1 MKRKRYPTKRAA
13 PKKRKA
19 SKPKAKTQAQI
30 DLEDLKIWEQD
41 HAQKIREGLFIN
53 EYLKDFNGTRA
64 AKAAGYSDLDGS
76 AATIAWRLLRKVEI
90 QAAINERLRQRMA
103 VQKVDSDYVLEALI
117 NNHERCAEAVEMK
130 DMEGNPTGVYKF
142 DAKGSNKAL
151 ELIGRHLELFPTN
164 VKHSNDP
171 DNPLPNGGASV
182 HIYIPDNGRPVTPP
196 KD

>member
-1 MKRKRYPTKRAA
+1 MAKRRYPLKRTS
-13 PKKRKA
+13 KKNKPT
-19 SKPKAKTQAQI
+19 KPKAKTQAEI
-30 DLEDLKIWEQD
+30 DLEDLKVWEQG

-64 AKAAGYSDLDGS
+64 AKAAGYSQDDGV
-76 AATIAWRLLRKVEI
+76 AATQAWRLLRKEEI
-90 QAAINERLRQRMA
+90 QVNINERLRQRMA
-103 VQKVDSDYVLEALI
+103 VQRVDADYVLEALI
-117 NNHERCAEAVEMK
+117 DNHERCATAVEMK
-130 DMEGNPTGVYKF
+130 DMEGNPTGVFKF

-171 DNPLPNGGASV
+171 ENPMPNGGAIV
-182 HIYIPDNGRPVTPP
+182 NFYIPDNGRPVNPP

>member
-1 MKRKRYPTKRAA
+1 MKKKRYPTKRAS
-13 PKKRKA
+13 KNRKPA
-19 SKPKAKTQAQI
+19 KPRVKTQDEI
-30 DLEDLKIWEQD
+30 DLEDLRIWEQG

-64 AKAAGYSDLDGS
+64 AKAVGYSDIDAS

-103 VQKVDSDYVLEALI
+103 VQKADADYVLEALI

-130 DMEGNPTGVYKF
+130 DMEGNPTGVFKF

-151 ELIGRHLELFPTN
+151 ELIGRHLELFPTK
-164 VKHSNDP
+164 VTHANDK
-171 DNPLPNGGASV
+171 DNPLPNGGAV
-182 HIYIPDNGRPVTPP
+182 INFYIPNNGRPIKP